1 LASPFHCSKCNMG
14 FDSRIELKR
23 HEQECRGIVN
33 SNVVSSSTTDKLG
46 RHHVV
51 RVRMEA
57 KQ

>member
-1 LASPFHCSKCNMG
+1 MASPFHCSKCNMG

-33 SNVVSSSTTDKLG
+33 SNVASSSTTDKLG

-51 RVRMEA
+51 RVWVEA
-57 KQ
+57 